1 MSEVLLDVNGLC
13 VDFPTE
19 DGTVHAVR
27 NVSYK
32 LSRGEVLGIVGES
45 GSGKSVS
52 SMATMGLLPRTAKV
66 SGSVKFRG
74 DELVGLSQEHLQ
86 AYRGAKIAMIFQDP
100 MTAMNPVYTV
110 GWQIAEAIRAHQNIS
125 KKAAKAKAVDMLHL
139 VGIPEPKSRVDSF
152 PHEFS
157 GGMRQ
162 RAMIAM
168 AISNDPEVIIADEPT
183 TALDVTVQAQ
193 ILETLVRIKEELGSA
208 ILLITHDL
216 GVVAGMVDRMMVMYA
231 GTVVEAG
238 TAEEVFYKPRMPYTV
253 GLLGSIP
260 KLTGDQTRLVPIQGA
275 PPSLINLPKGCPFS
289 SRCPIVQAS
298 CEQAEPPLAP
308 IGTSTHLTACWRTDV
323 LEAMPDVKTLFMSGI
338 TA

>member
-1 MSEVLLDVNGLC
+1 MSEILLDVNGLT

-27 NVSYK
+27 NVSYT

-139 VGIPEPKSRVDSF
+139 VGIPEAKSRVDSF

-260 KLTGDQTRLVPIQGA
+260 KLTGEQSRLVPIQGA
-275 PPSLINLPKGCPFS
+275 PPSLINLPNGCPFS
-289 SRCPIVQAS
+289 SRCPIVQVS
-298 CEQAEPPLAP
+298 CVQAEPPLAP
-308 IGTSTHLTACWRTDV
+308 IGASTHLSACWRTDV
-323 LEAMPDVKTLFMSGI
+323 LEALPDVKTLFMSGI